1 LTDPRAVPLK
11 FRRARQLRGNQT
23 DPERVLW
30 SQLRARRLNGL
41 RFRRQFPIGN
51 FIADFC
57 CKEYQLVIELD
68 GGQHAE
74 QQIIKN
80 DGRRTQLIE
89 NRGYKV
95 LRFWNNEVLT
105 NMDGVLES
113 IFEAVARQKPQ
124 RPLPRPLLGQGEGTE
139 KEERI
144 REEVRKD

>member
-11 FRRARQLRGNQT
+11 FHRARQLRSNQT
-23 DPERVLW
+23 NTERILW
-30 SQLRARRLNGL
+30 NRLRARRLNGL

-57 CKEYQLVIELD
+57 CKEYQLVIERD

-74 QQIIKN
+74 QRIIKN
-80 DGRRTQLIE
+80 ADGRTQLIE

-113 IFEAVARQKPQ
+113 ILDTVAQR
-124 RPLPRPLLGQGEGTE
+124 RPLPHPLLGQGEGIETRRGSE
-139 KEERI
+139 KK
-144 REEVRKD
+144 VRKD

>member
-1 LTDPRAVPLK
+1 MTDPRAVPLK
-11 FRRARQLRGNQT
+11 FHRARQLRGNQT
-23 DPERVLW
+23 DTERILW
-30 SQLRARRLNGL
+30 NRLRAHRLNGL

-68 GGQHAE
+68 GEQHAE
-74 QQIIKN
+74 QRIIKY
-80 DGRRTQLIE
+80 DDRRTQLIE

-113 IFEAVARQKPQ
+113 ILDTVAQR
-124 RPLPRPLLGQGEGTE
+124 RPLPRPLLGQGEGIE
-139 KEERI
+139 NKERI

>member
-11 FRRARQLRGNQT
+11 FHRARQLRSNQT
-23 DPERVLW
+23 DTERILW
-30 SQLRARRLNGL
+30 NQLRARRLDGL
-41 RFRRQFPIGN
+41 RFRRQVPIGN

-68 GGQHAE
+68 GEQHAE
-74 QQIIKN
+74 QRIIN
-80 DGRRTQLIE
+80 SDDRTQLIE

-113 IFEAVARQKPQ
+113 ILDTVAQR
-124 RPLPRPLLGQGEGTE
+124 RPLPHPLLGQGEGIE
-139 KEERI
+139 NKERI
-144 REEVRKD
+144 REEVTKD